1 MPDESKIRRVDNA
14 IVVTFNNEFEQVDIM
29 MNEDL
34 HDIFMMYPDNMFV
47 FTKDNEK
54 YSYTITVQIE
64 KKCND
69 KD

>member
-1 MPDESKIRRVDNA
+1 MSSIRHVDNA
-14 IVVTFNNEFEQVDIM
+14 IVVTFNDEFDKVDIM

-47 FTKDNEK
+47 FTKEN
-54 YSYTITVQIE
+54 
-64 KKCND
+64 